1 LDAVKAEYEMLQD
14 SRLHQQ
20 ELHLQKMLAQEMA
33 RALHERYEGEGNSAN
48 SSVSRDDAMDQAWET
63 TASEEWRGGGVMM
76 LPQHY
81 LNDEVEADLHAI
93 EACKI
98 EISLQEQQLLL
109 YEQQHYEVS
118 RLAERRKRENNEAVS
133 RVKALKEEE
142 ASLREKESQVLAE
155 SLQQEQELQSTI
167 SDLRFYLRSRT
178 TLASLTEA
186 GEGISQSEVRTGS
199 VEVVVA
205 APAPAP
211 RGGGR
216 NNRRVP

>member
-1 LDAVKAEYEMLQD
+1 
-14 SRLHQQ
+14 
-20 ELHLQKMLAQEMA
+20 
-33 RALHERYEGEGNSAN
+33 
-48 SSVSRDDAMDQAWET
+48 
-63 TASEEWRGGGVMM
+63 MM

-81 LNDEVEADLHAI
+81 LTDEVEADLHAI

-118 RLAERRKRENNEAVS
+118 RLTERRKRENNEAVS

-142 ASLREKESQVLAE
+142 ASLRGKEAQVQAESQ
-155 SLQQEQELQSTI
+155 QQEQELQSTI
-167 SDLRFYLRSRT
+167 SDLRFYLRSRN

-186 GEGISQSEVRTGS
+186 GEGVSQSEVRTGS

-211 RGGGR
+211 RGGNRR